1 MKKTS
6 KPRHNYSNP
15 SKRVD
20 TSAVE
25 SDSSSSVDANGFSVR
40 PPISDRECIYKALD
54 NARQLAGLDRKQV
67 ARLCEQ
73 FSVEMSEEEIK
84 SEYPPL

>member
-1 MKKTS
+1 MS
-6 KPRHNYSNP
+6 EHSYVNP
-15 SKRVD
+15 SAKVD

-25 SDSSSSVDANGFSVR
+25 SDSSGTVDAHGFSVR

-54 NARQLAGLDRKQV
+54 NARQLAGMDRKQV
-67 ARLCEQ
+67 ARLCNQ
-73 FSVEMSEEEIK
+73 FETMSDDVEDIE